1 MQNTKGV
8 VKASNSS
15 AVPVAL
21 KVNER
26 IKKKQQKHN

>member
-1 MQNTKGV
+1 MQGTKGI
-8 VKASNSS
+8 VKAANSS

-26 IKKKQQKHN
+26 IKKRQQKHN